1 MTWEKLLENEYS
13 EPYFRDLINY
23 VRNLRYSKTIYP
35 NEDEVFNA
43 LKLTPFE
50 EVKVVIIGQDPYH
63 GKDQAHGLAFSVKEG
78 VTMPPS
84 LRNIFLELNSDLGII
99 RRNTNLSDWAKQG
112 VLLLNTIFTVEEGK
126 PLSHAKLGWQRFSNK
141 IISLLNEQNRP
152 IIFVLWGN
160 NAIALKDLI
169 DNPIHKVITSSHP
182 SPFSARYS
190 FFGSRPFSTINK
202 FLTKNN
208 FTPINW

>member
-13 EPYFRDLINY
+13 QPYFRDLINY

>member
-13 EPYFRDLINY
+13 QPYFRDLINY

-202 FLTKNN
+202 FLIENN
-208 FTPINW
+208 YTPINW

>member
-50 EVKVVIIGQDPYH
+50 EVRVVIIGQDPYH

-141 IISLLNEQNRP
+141 IISLLNEQNSP
-152 IIFVLWGN
+152 IIFVLWGT

>member
-35 NEDEVFNA
+35 NEDEVINA

-99 RRNTNLSDWAKQG
+99 KRNTNLSDWAKQG

-141 IISLLNEQNRP
+141 IITLLNEQNRP

-202 FLTKNN
+202 FLIENN
-208 FTPINW
+208 YTPINW

>member
-50 EVKVVIIGQDPYH
+50 EVRVVIIGQDPYH

>member
-50 EVKVVIIGQDPYH
+50 EVRVVIIGQDPYH

-141 IISLLNEQNRP
+141 IISLLNEQNSP
-152 IIFVLWGN
+152 IIFVLWGT
-160 NAIALKDLI
+160 NAIALKDFI

-190 FFGSRPFSTINK
+190 FFGSRPFSTINN
-202 FLTKNN
+202 FLIKNN

>member
-50 EVKVVIIGQDPYH
+50 EVRVVIIGQDPYH

-141 IISLLNEQNRP
+141 IISLLNEQNSP
-152 IIFVLWGN
+152 IIFVLWGT

-190 FFGSRPFSTINK
+190 FFGSRPFSTINN
-202 FLTKNN
+202 FLIKNN